1 MKGFPKVIKTKSDL
15 VNTFK
20 MAKKGSL
27 KKSDWLEAVVKLE
40 NQNWIMCPVINL
52 SEDRKAVTI
61 MFCAEA
67 AAGQRVK
74 NGAVYPTIQSVETV
88 EVDKHTTDTENAA
101 TEGQEAVLA
110 PGVFIRLLYGFCQ
123 KAVHGCRRR
132 HKCNKKCHCH
142 IAQYLLSIPKYFPAL
157 LPLPKLCSL
166 PDSKRGLPIA

>member
-20 MAKKGSL
+20 MAMKGSL
-27 KKSDWLEAVVKLE
+27 KKSDWLEAVAKLE
-40 NQNWIMCPVINL
+40 NQNWIMCPVISL

-88 EVDKHTTDTENAA
+88 EVDKSTTNTENAA
-101 TEGQEAVLA
+101 AEGQEAATEGTESGQAAAGQNAATHTVLN
-110 PGVFIRLLYGFCQ
+110 LS
-123 KAVHGCRRR
+123 KAVNMGTTE
-132 HKCNKKCHCH
+132 
-142 IAQYLLSIPKYFPAL
+142 IGIPAVVSFYDRL
-157 LPLPKLCSL
+157 GI
-166 PDSKRGLPIA
+166 SKEEVEEMKGELEA

>member
-27 KKSDWLEAVVKLE
+27 KKADWLEAVAKLE
-40 NQNWIMCPVINL
+40 NQNWIMCPVISL

-74 NGAVYPTIQSVETV
+74 NGAVFPTIQSVETV
-88 EVDKHTTDTENAA
+88 EVDKSTTDTENAA
-101 TEGQEAVLA
+101 TEGQEAAREGTESGQVAAGQNTATHTVLK
-110 PGVFIRLLYGFCQ
+110 LS
-123 KAVHGCRRR
+123 KAVNMGTTE
-132 HKCNKKCHCH
+132 
-142 IAQYLLSIPKYFPAL
+142 IGIPAAVSFYDRL
-157 LPLPKLCSL
+157 GI
-166 PDSKRGLPIA
+166 SKEEVEEMKGELEA

>member
-27 KKSDWLEAVVKLE
+27 KKSDWLEAVAKLE
-40 NQNWIMCPVINL
+40 NQNWIMCPVISL

-88 EVDKHTTDTENAA
+88 EVDKSTTDTENAA
-101 TEGQEAVLA
+101 AEGQGAAREGTESGQVAAGQNTATHTVLN
-110 PGVFIRLLYGFCQ
+110 LS
-123 KAVHGCRRR
+123 KAVNMGTTE
-132 HKCNKKCHCH
+132 
-142 IAQYLLSIPKYFPAL
+142 IGIPAAVSFY
-157 LPLPKLCSL
+157 
-166 PDSKRGLPIA
+166 DRMGISKEEVEEMKGELEA